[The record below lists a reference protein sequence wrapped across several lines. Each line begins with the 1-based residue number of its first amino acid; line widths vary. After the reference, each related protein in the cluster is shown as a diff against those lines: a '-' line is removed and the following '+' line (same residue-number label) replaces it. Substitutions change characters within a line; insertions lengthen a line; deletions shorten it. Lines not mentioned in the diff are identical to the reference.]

1 MEKVKDFCGFVR
13 WVVGV
18 FRTNACIVWTY
29 FLTWTRVYVWLNCA
43 DEDGVGFGIN
53 SKDLQE
59 IKANALIV
67 CSSCNVSQFPPMY
80 QHKQA

>member
-1 MEKVKDFCGFVR
+1 
-13 WVVGV
+13 
-18 FRTNACIVWTY
+18 
-29 FLTWTRVYVWLNCA
+29 VWLNCA

-80 QHKQA
+80 QHKQVQVFWWPFSTPCGGNDKHQ